1 MIRFR
6 ESISFRL
13 RRRLSPL
20 LFLYELMDTQ
30 RLIALIVFSFSG
42 LMLWEAWNKH
52 NHPPAILQP
61 VAQTQG
67 ASQPKSNEANKII
80 ASLPSSL
87 VPLGPGVPAV
97 TTTVASSTSPAVAAN
112 APRTPNRVLVTTD
125 FLSVELDTQ
134 GGDIRNVTLLKHG
147 AHGDTNRAFTLMQE
161 KAGAYFVAQSGLLG
175 QNLPNH
181 TAIWSASREKFDLGG
196 DEKLEVALT
205 NNDAPGIA
213 VTKIYTFKRGSY
225 VIDVRHDIKND
236 TGAPILAK
244 AYFQFLRDGNAPE
257 GESTGNNP
265 FTGVVTFTGPAIYTE
280 LKKYQKV
287 SFSDIDKDKQEF
299 VKEAS
304 DGWVAMVQHYFVSA
318 WLPATGMKREFFT
331 KKVSDKLYSAGV
343 IVPVGAIDSGVTG
356 GISMPLYVGPQ
367 EQEGLKKLAPGLDLV
382 VDYGWLTILASPMF
396 MVLSFINK
404 LVGNWGWTIVL
415 FTILLKLTFFPLNQ
429 KAGKSQ
435 AHMKLMAPKVEA
447 MKARYGDDK
456 LKMNQ
461 AMMELY
467 KTEKV
472 NPLGGCLP
480 IVIQIPFFIAL
491 YWVLLGAVELR
502 NAPWMGWITD
512 LSSPD
517 PFYVL
522 PVIMGASMF
531 IQTKLNPA
539 PPDPVQAK
547 VMLYMPLVFSIM
559 FFFFPAGLVLYWT
572 MQNILGIVQQW
583 YILRTFSPEK
593 IKTGAKK

>member
-1 MIRFR
+1 
-6 ESISFRL
+6 
-13 RRRLSPL
+13 
-20 LFLYELMDTQ
+20 MDTQ
-30 RLIALIVFSFSG
+30 RLIALIVFSFSS

-52 NHPPAILQP
+52 NHPPAPSQP
-61 VAQTQG
+61 SAQTQ
-67 ASQPKSNEANKII
+67 AATTPPNNTADKS
-80 ASLPSSL
+80 
-87 VPLGPGVPAV
+87 VPGVPS
-97 TTTVASSTSPAVAAN
+97 ASVPSGVGVPAAASGN
-112 APRTPNRVLVTTD
+112 ATPVVGAPKTATRIEVKTD
-125 FLSVELDTQ
+125 LLSVELDTQ
-134 GGDIRNVTLLKHG
+134 GADIRSVTLLKHA
-147 AHGDTNRAFTLMQE
+147 AHGDISHAFNLMQD
-161 KAGAYFVAQSGLLG
+161 KVGAYFIAQSGLLG
-175 QNLPNH
+175 NGLPNH
-181 TAIWSASREKFDLGG
+181 TAVWTVGRDKFELGAT
-196 DEKLEVALT
+196 EKLDVVLT
-205 NNDAPGIA
+205 NNDTPGIT
-213 VTKIYTFKRGSY
+213 VVKTYTFKRGSY
-225 VIDVRHDIKND
+225 VIDVRYDIKNESG
-236 TGAPILAK
+236 TTISPK

-257 GESTGNNP
+257 GESSGNNP
-265 FTGVVTFTGPAIYTE
+265 FTGVTTFTGPAVYTDI
-280 LKKYQKV
+280 KKYQKI
-287 SFSDIDKDKQEF
+287 SFSDIDKNKQDF
-299 VKEAS
+299 VKDS
-304 DGWVAMVQHYFVSA
+304 PDGWIALVQHYFVSA
-318 WLPATGMKREFFT
+318 WLPPTGVKREFFAQ
-331 KKVSDKLYSAGV
+331 KVSDKLYSAGV
-343 IVPVGAIDSGVTG
+343 IIPVEAIAG
-356 GISMPLYVGPQ
+356 GITGSLAMALYVGPQ
-367 EQEGLKKLAPGLDLV
+367 EQESLKALATGLNLV

-396 MVLSFINK
+396 LVLSFINN

-415 FTILLKLTFFPLNQ
+415 FTILLKLVFFPLNQ

-502 NAPWMGWITD
+502 NTPWIGWITD

-517 PFYVL
+517 PFYIL
-522 PVIMGASMF
+522 PILMGVSMF

-547 VMLYMPLVFSIM
+547 VMLYMPLVFSAM

-572 MQNILGIVQQW
+572 MQNILGIAQQW

-593 IKTGAKK
+593 IKASTKK

>member
-1 MIRFR
+1 
-6 ESISFRL
+6 
-13 RRRLSPL
+13 
-20 LFLYELMDTQ
+20 MDTQ
-30 RLIALIVFSFSG
+30 RLIALIVFTFSG

-52 NHPPAILQP
+52 NRPPVLPQSA
-61 VAQTQG
+61 AQTQAATPLQNDG
-67 ASQPKSNEANKII
+67 GGKT
-80 ASLPSSL
+80 PSAVPSAT
-87 VPLGPGVPAV
+87 VPLGAGIPAASATAAPGASIATAGAPKTAGRV
-97 TTTVASSTSPAVAAN
+97 TVN
-112 APRTPNRVLVTTD
+112 TD

-134 GGDIRNVTLLKHG
+134 GGDIRNVTLLKHP
-147 AHGDTNRAFTLMQE
+147 AHGDAKRAFALMQE
-161 KAGAYFVAQSGLLG
+161 KVGAYFVAQTGLLG
-175 QNLPNH
+175 QGLPNH
-181 TAIWSASREKFDLGG
+181 TAIWTASRDKYELGA
-196 DEKLEVALT
+196 DDKLDVTLT
-205 NNDAPGIA
+205 NADLPGVT
-213 VTKIYTFKRGSY
+213 VTKTYTFKRGSY
-225 VIDVRHDIKND
+225 VVDVRHDIKNESAAAL
-236 TGAPILAK
+236 APK
-244 AYFQFLRDGNAPE
+244 AYFQFLRDGNSPE

-265 FTGVVTFTGPAIYTE
+265 FTGVVTFTGPAVYTD

-287 SFSDIDKDKQEF
+287 AFSDIDKDKQDF
-299 VKEAS
+299 LKEAS
-304 DGWVAMVQHYFVSA
+304 DGWLAMVQHYFVSA
-318 WLPATGMKREFFT
+318 WLPTAGLKREYFT
-331 KKVSDKLYSAGV
+331 KKVTDKLYAAGV
-343 IVPVGAIDSGVTG
+343 IVPVMAVAAGGTGAIT
-356 GISMPLYVGPQ
+356 MPLYVGPQ
-367 EQEGLKKLAPGLDLV
+367 EQESLKKLATGLELV

-396 MVLSFINK
+396 LVLSFINN

-415 FTILLKLTFFPLNQ
+415 FTILLKLVFFPLNQ
-429 KAGKSQ
+429 KAGKSM
-435 AHMKLMAPKVEA
+435 AHMKTMAPKVEA

-480 IVIQIPFFIAL
+480 IVIQIPFFISL

-517 PFYVL
+517 PLYIL

-547 VMLYMPLVFSIM
+547 VMLILPLVFSVM

-572 MQNILGIVQQW
+572 MQNILGIGQQW
-583 YILRTFSPEK
+583 YINKTFSPD
-593 IKTGAKK
+593 KTKASAKK